1 MAVHFL
7 FGIVCVELN
16 LGAEAYESLA
26 RAVALAPDDPDINY
40 AMGAVSLHRH
50 DPSEALPYFEAYVRL
65 RPGDPRGRFALGAAK
80 YHSQRLEEAV
90 TDLAAAANDPQT
102 AAGAHY
108 YLARI
113 ARQRQDLET
122 ARREIDA
129 ALGVN
134 ASFADGWAERGL
146 IETRQGDY
154 AGAEAALQKALA
166 LDPDNYEATLHLAA
180 LYGRTRDPRK
190 AAQEARLQT
199 LVARREIRAQEFLR
213 LVQAVP

>member
-1 MAVHFL
+1 MH
-7 FGIVCVELN
+7 
-16 LGAEAYESLA
+16 
-26 RAVALAPDDPDINY
+26 
-40 AMGAVSLHRH
+40 
-50 DPSEALPYFEAYVRL
+50 
-65 RPGDPRGRFALGAAK
+65 
-80 YHSQRLEEAV
+80 
-90 TDLAAAANDPQT
+90 
-102 AAGAHY
+102 
-108 YLARI
+108 
-113 ARQRQDLET
+113 
-122 ARREIDA
+122 
-129 ALGVN
+129 
-134 ASFADGWAERGL
+134 ADGWAERGL